1 MTKMNLCSACER
13 HVYADEPACPFCG
26 SSEPRLP
33 AAEPLPQGRLSRAAT
48 HAARAAIFAGALG
61 CSTVHQPDAGRD
73 AALADAA
80 TSEDAGTDAATAQDA
95 ASAEDAGRADAAVA
109 DAATGDASVDAGE
122 GIPIYG
128 GVFPDPR
135 KRAVV

>member
-26 SSEPRLP
+26 SPEPRLP
-33 AAEPLPQGRLSRAAT
+33 AAEPLTQGRLSRAAT

-80 TSEDAGTDAATAQDA
+80 TQEDAGTDAATA
-95 ASAEDAGRADAAVA
+95 EDAGPTDAAVA
-109 DAATGDASVDAGE
+109 DAATGDANVDAGE

>member
-1 MTKMNLCSACER
+1 MTKMNLCSACDR

-26 SSEPRLP
+26 STAPRLP
-33 AAEPLPQGRLSRAAT
+33 AAEPVARGRLSRAAS

-61 CSTVHQPDAGRD
+61 CGTAHPPDAG
-73 AALADAA
+73 
-80 TSEDAGTDAATAQDA
+80 G
-95 ASAEDAGRADAAVA
+95 DAAVA
-109 DAATGDASVDAGE
+109 DAAARADAGTAEDAATDAGTDAAVADASTPDDAAVDAGE
-122 GIPIYG
+122 GIPLYG

>member
-1 MTKMNLCSACER
+1 MTKMNLCSACDR

-26 SSEPRLP
+26 SAEPRLP
-33 AAEPLPQGRLSRAAT
+33 AAEPLAQGRLSRAAT
-48 HAARAAIFAGALG
+48 HAARAAFLVGAVA
-61 CSTVHQPDAGRD
+61 CSKPAPVEDAAVADAGTQAD
-73 AALADAA
+73 ASADAA
-80 TSEDAGTDAATAQDA
+80 TVEDAG
-95 ASAEDAGRADAAVA
+95 SDAGGTDAAVA
-109 DAATGDASVDAGE
+109 DAAAGDASVDAGE

>member
-1 MTKMNLCSACER
+1 MSKMNLCSACDR

-26 SSEPRLP
+26 SAEPRLP
-33 AAEPLPQGRLSRAAT
+33 ATEPLAQGRLSRAAT
-48 HAARAAIFAGALG
+48 HAARAAFLVGAVA
-61 CSTVHQPDAGRD
+61 CSNPAPV
-73 AALADAA
+73 
-80 TSEDAGTDAATAQDA
+80 E
-95 ASAEDAGRADAAVA
+95 DAAVA
-109 DAATGDASVDAGE
+109 DAATQADAGTVDDAGTDAGGTDAAVADAAAGDASVDAGE